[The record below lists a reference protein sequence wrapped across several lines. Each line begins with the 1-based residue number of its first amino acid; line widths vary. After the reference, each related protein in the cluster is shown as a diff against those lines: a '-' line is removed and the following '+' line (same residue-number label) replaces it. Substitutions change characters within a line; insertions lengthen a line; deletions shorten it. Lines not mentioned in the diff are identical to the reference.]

1 MMSFDEVRPLQLTLK
16 KYRGAGRS
24 IGFVPTM
31 GALHQGHLD
40 LVARSREECD
50 ITVVSIF
57 VNPTQFN
64 NPEDLEKYPRTLEDD
79 LSKLRAMDV
88 EFVFHPPVDEIYPRE
103 LDTRKD
109 FVFDGLD
116 EVMEGEFRPGHFAG
130 VAQVVNRLLDIVQ
143 PDCLFMGQK
152 DFQQVAIIRKM
163 LEQTT
168 HHVKLVMCPTRRE
181 PSGLAMS
188 SRNVR
193 LSPSTK
199 EKAACIF
206 EGLSWIRSNAET
218 LTVDQLKADFR
229 EKCQIPPFEVEYIEI
244 AVGDT
249 LRPVSNLSD
258 HSYVVACAAVWADG
272 VRLIDNM
279 IIKDSRAL

>member
-1 MMSFDEVRPLQLTLK
+1 MMNFEKVQPLQLTLK
-16 KYRGAGRS
+16 KYRDAGRL

-40 LVARSREECD
+40 LVSRSKSECD
-50 ITVVSIF
+50 VTVVSIF

-79 LSKLRAMDV
+79 LAKLRAMEV
-88 EFVFHPPVDEIYPRE
+88 EFVFHPTADEVYPDGLPIRN
-103 LDTRKD
+103 D
-109 FVFDGLD
+109 FTFDGLD
-116 EVMEGEFRPGHFAG
+116 QVMEGEFRPGHFAG
-130 VAQVVNRLLDIVQ
+130 VAQVVNRLLDIVL
-143 PDCLFMGQK
+143 PDNLYMGQK

-163 LEQTT
+163 LEQTD
-168 HHVKLVMCPTRRE
+168 HQVRLVMCPTRRE

-193 LSPSTK
+193 LSPSTR

-206 EGLSWIRSNAET
+206 EGLSWICMQ
-218 LTVDQLKADFR
+218 VDNISLGQLKEDFK
-229 EKCQIPPFEVEYIEI
+229 EKCSIPPFEVEYIEI
-244 AVGDT
+244 ADGNS
-249 LRPVSNLSD
+249 LQPVSNLSD

-279 IIKDSRAL
+279 IIKAI